1 MSSDQINVSK
11 NSNINNSGAS
21 NEGRVIK
28 DEVGAVE
35 MIRTMSRDDKLLLND
50 MVQSVLYHQ

>member
-1 MSSDQINVSK
+1 MSSDQNNVSK
-11 NSNINNSGAS
+11 NSNINKSGAS
-21 NEGRVIK
+21 NENRVIK

-50 MVQSVLYHQ
+50 MVQSVLYH